1 MVNIKAMI
9 YKMRYNNNNIK
20 QEDKLKKLK
29 YTVRGDRLPIN
40 SPHFK
45 ILSRAPLG
53 KRKTSLA

>member
-9 YKMRYNNNNIK
+9 YKMRYNNNIK
-20 QEDKLKKLK
+20 QENELKKLK
-29 YTVRGDRLPIN
+29 YTVRGDKLPIN